1 MVATTRKPA
10 KPEREQSADELR
22 TKKAE
27 RSAKLEVVKAGGSAA
42 QLPLWEDWHRGIPND
57 ITRTSLFTSRNNKVP
72 RRVLK
77 GEPVFA
83 MGEIAATYRGEEL
96 RQDDERVWMQI
107 LHLARL
113 QTLSDWVEFV
123 PGEFM
128 LALGWKSRGSRE
140 YDRLREIL
148 GRLQATALQIQSKR
162 LNTGVSVSL
171 IVSFQW
177 RDLTRWRVKIEPEM
191 KQLFPED
198 YYTRVQWEQRL
209 ELPNGIASKLHS
221 YFASHRVP
229 LPVKVCH
236 LQELC
241 GSEASPSEFRKSL
254 RAALDSLVSVGFLL
268 TWRFNDDDG
277 TVEVRRA

>member
-1 MVATTRKPA
+1 MAVSRTRKV
-10 KPEREQSADELR
+10 EREKSAQELEEQ
-22 TKKAE
+22 KAL
-27 RSAKLEVVKAGGSAA
+27 RAARLQAVKAGASSA
-42 QLPLWEDWHRGIPND
+42 QLPLWEDWQRGIPND

-107 LHLARL
+107 LHLARV
-113 QTLSDWVEFV
+113 QPLSDWVEFV

-128 LALGWKSRGSRE
+128 LAIGWKSRSSRE
-140 YDRLREIL
+140 YERLREIL
-148 GRLQATALQIQSKR
+148 SRLQATALQIQSKR

-209 ELPNGIASKLHS
+209 GLPNGIASKLHS
-221 YFASHRVP
+221 YFASHRTP

-241 GSEASPSEFRKSL
+241 GSEATPGEFRKSL
-254 RAALDSLVSVGFLL
+254 RAALDSLVNVGFLL
-268 TWRFNDDDG
+268 TWKFNEADS
-277 TVEVRRA
+277 TVVEVKRA

>member
-1 MVATTRKPA
+1 MTASKVRKV
-10 KPEREQSADELR
+10 EREKSAQELGEQ
-22 TKKAE
+22 KAE
-27 RSAKLEVVKAGGSAA
+27 RAARLAVVKAGGSAA
-42 QLPLWEDWHRGIPND
+42 QLPLWEDWQRGIPND
-57 ITRTSLFTSRNNKVP
+57 ITRTSLFTSRNNNQP
-72 RRVLK
+72 RRTMK

-113 QTLSDWVEFV
+113 QPLSEFVEFI

-128 LALGWKSRGSRE
+128 LAIGWKSRGSRE

-148 GRLQATALQIQSKR
+148 SRLQATALQISSKR

-177 RDLTRWRVKIEPEM
+177 RGLTRWRVKIEPEM

-209 ELPNGIASKLHS
+209 SLPSGIASKLHS
-221 YFASHRVP
+221 YFASHRQP

-241 GSEASPSEFRKSL
+241 GSQAAPSEFRKSL
-254 RAALDSLVSVGFLL
+254 RAALDALVAAGFLL
-268 TWRFNDDDG
+268 SWRFGDDET
-277 TVEVRRA
+277 TVEVRRAG